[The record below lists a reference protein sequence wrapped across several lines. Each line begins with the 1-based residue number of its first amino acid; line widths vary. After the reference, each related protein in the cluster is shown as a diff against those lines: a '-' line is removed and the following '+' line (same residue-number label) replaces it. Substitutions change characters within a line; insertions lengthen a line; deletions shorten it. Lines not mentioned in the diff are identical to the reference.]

1 MKKTYIKPAS
11 NQFCFIEPLTPLC
24 ESGDKQNFKF
34 GGSTETTDASW
45 SNKKENPV
53 WGGQSKGPWGE

>member
-24 ESGDKQNFKF
+24 GSEKFQFGDATQ
-34 GGSTETTDASW
+34 TTDVSW

>member
-1 MKKTYIKPAS
+1 MKKTYIKPTS

-24 ESGDKQNFKF
+24 ESLDFDYGTNSD
-34 GGSTETTDASW
+34 ETNMSW

-53 WGGQSKGPWGE
+53 WGGTHKGPWGE

>member
-1 MKKTYIKPAS
+1 MKKTYIKPTS

-24 ESGDKQNFKF
+24 ESQDFEY
-34 GGSTETTDASW
+34 GGNTDETNVSW

-53 WGGQSKGPWGE
+53 WGGTHKGPWGE

>member
-24 ESGDKQNFKF
+24 ESRTFKYGDA
-34 GGSTETTDASW
+34 TDTTNESW